1 MSDTNIKIINING
14 GAIIMINP
22 PLNCESFINIKLI
35 NKISKEDKTSFLFP
49 AMFGDFHCF
58 EKESVS
64 NELYETYQNLRKT
77 FAHEDI
83 FVFESLQNRETKSR
97 YNLNTL
103 ILYAETIISA
113 QNKIKET
120 DLSTSFEYF
129 VQSSFYSEFIKEYS
143 FTSSEIIILK
153 SLLKYAFL
161 TGIDLIRLIEEIK
174 QNLEDKANKKLL
186 RKEFLNVLRQRLA

>member
-1 MSDTNIKIINING
+1 MSDTNIRIINISG

-35 NKISKEDKTSFLFP
+35 NKISKEDETSFLFP
-49 AMFGDFHCF
+49 ALFGDFHCF
-58 EKESVS
+58 EKEVVS
-64 NELYETYQNLRKT
+64 NELYEIYQNRRKDFT
-77 FAHEDI
+77 HENI
-83 FVFESLQNRETKSR
+83 FIFEAVQSGETDSQ

-103 ILYAETIISA
+103 ILYAEAIISA
-113 QNKIKET
+113 QNDIKET
-120 DLSTSFEYF
+120 ALSSSFEQF
-129 VQSSFYSEFIKEYS
+129 LQSSFYSEFIKEYN

-153 SLLKYAFL
+153 SLIKYAFL

-186 RKEFLNVLRQRLA
+186 RKEFLSVLRQRLA

>member
-1 MSDTNIKIINING
+1 MSDTNIRIINING

-83 FVFESLQNRETKSR
+83 FVFESLQNRETKSQ

>member
-1 MSDTNIKIINING
+1 MSDTNIRIINING

-129 VQSSFYSEFIKEYS
+129 IQSSFYSEFIKEYS